1 MVYYRQQFIQYVFIE
16 DIAFF
21 IIVTNME
28 EDMNFLSLLGD
39 AKTVPDWVRDSFP
52 IIQSVLMVLV
62 TICAVVIIV
71 AVLMQTSNADGG
83 SNAITGTNE
92 SYYGQNKGGTKE
104 GRLKKLVIIAAVC
117 VLVMTLIY
125 FITFAIYRP

>member
-1 MVYYRQQFIQYVFIE
+1 
-16 DIAFF
+16 
-21 IIVTNME
+21 
-28 EDMNFLSLLGD
+28 MNFLSLLGD